1 MGKLIMDNKIKQNLS
16 YIQEVAEL
24 ALEEHKNSTER
35 FSGVNYGDLRV
46 VNVWVKYSLGDSR
59 EYYGITID
67 ECSPSAGDLYQYMKE
82 YLQEHLP
89 DDLGCYVDV
98 ELEW

>member
-1 MGKLIMDNKIKQNLS
+1 MNTNIKENLKS
-16 YIQEVAEL
+16 IQHFAVL
-24 ALEEHKNSTER
+24 ALDKHKRSGEK
-35 FSGVNYGDLRV
+35 FAGVNYADLRV

-59 EYYGITID
+59 EYYGITIE